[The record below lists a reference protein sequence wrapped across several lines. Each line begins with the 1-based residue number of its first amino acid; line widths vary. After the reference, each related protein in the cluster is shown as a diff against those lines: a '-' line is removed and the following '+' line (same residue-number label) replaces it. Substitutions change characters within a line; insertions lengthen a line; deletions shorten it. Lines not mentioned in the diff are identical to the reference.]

1 MMPPISKDVFS
12 IKVSRIFCVA
22 RIPEPVL
29 LSMTTDKTPLSLK
42 LADKCHIGMSDEKYG
57 Y

>member
-1 MMPPISKDVFS
+1 MIPPISKDVFS